1 MSTQQIQIQ
10 ANIPPTPAQPG
21 KFSPQAAQ
29 ANAGDNVTWFNQ
41 DGNAH
46 WPTPNASNKAA
57 WFRTP
62 IAPGEPSDGQVALG
76 PNAVIVTAATNANP
90 VVFTVQGPAPA
101 TGILVSLSFAAPAGS
116 PPSKWKGPVNAVKQ
130 KPATNLGPN
139 RCSVPLD
146 STNLGP
152 LDGQI
157 TISMPGAYT
166 INYVCA
172 LHPAETGTIVVNP
185 QQ

>member
-10 ANIPPTPAQPG
+10 PNSPPTPSQPG
-21 KFSPQAAQ
+21 KFVPQTVR
-29 ANAGDNVTWFNQ
+29 ANAGDNLTWHNGDTQ
-41 DGNAH
+41 AH
-46 WPTPNASNKAA
+46 WPTPNAASKAA

-62 IAPGEPSDGQVALG
+62 IPPGEPSGAQVALG
-76 PNAVIVTAATNANP
+76 PNAVIVTAATNSNP

-101 TGILVSLSFAAPAGS
+101 TGTLVTLSFAAPAGS
-116 PPSKWKGPVNAVKQ
+116 PPSKWKTPVSAVKQ

-152 LDGQI
+152 LDGEI
-157 TISMPGAYT
+157 TISIPGPYT

-172 LHPAETGTIVVNP
+172 LHPAETGTITVNP

>member
-10 ANIPPTPAQPG
+10 PNSPPNPSQPG
-21 KFSPQAAQ
+21 KFVPAAAT
-29 ANAGDNVTWFNQ
+29 ANAGDNLTWLNQ
-41 DGNAH
+41 DSNAH
-46 WPTPNASNKAA
+46 WPTPNANNKSA
-57 WFRTP
+57 WFRTQ
-62 IAPGEPSDGQVALG
+62 IAPGESSDGQVALG

-101 TGILVSLSFAAPAGS
+101 TGALVTLSFAAPAGS
-116 PPSKWKGPVNAVKQ
+116 PPSKWKTPVTAIKN

-157 TISMPGAYT
+157 TISIAGPYT
-166 INYVCA
+166 IKYVCA
-172 LHPAETGTIVVNP
+172 LHPAETGTITVNP